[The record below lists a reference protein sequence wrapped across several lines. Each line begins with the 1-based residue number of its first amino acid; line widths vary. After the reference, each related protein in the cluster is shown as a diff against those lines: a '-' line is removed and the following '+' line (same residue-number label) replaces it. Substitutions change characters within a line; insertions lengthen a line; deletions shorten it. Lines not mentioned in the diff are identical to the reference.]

1 MEKPNIKDYYKTKED
16 GSKEFDES
24 AYDTA
29 MQSYIDD
36 QRRIA
41 SETAKKN
48 GIAEGKK
55 QAEETAK
62 MSAEDKLKQ
71 EREDFEK
78 EKQDIFAKFKEKEIA
93 FNKER
98 IKNLY
103 STAGFSEKETE
114 ALLSLV
120 GEDYDT
126 SLKSANGLIDA
137 RKTALE
143 EYKNTLMKDIQ
154 GGQPDPKGNGG
165 NNDGKE
171 KTVAQKM
178 AESYKSSNDS
188 QPIQWGNFN
197 KSE

>member
-24 AYDTA
+24 AYEAA

-36 QRRIA
+36 QRRVA

-62 MSAEDKLKQ
+62 MSAEERLKK

-78 EKQDIFAKFKEKEIA
+78 EKQDVLAKFKEKEVA

-98 IKNLY
+98 IKALY
-103 STAGFSEKETE
+103 TTAGFSEKETE
-114 ALLSLV
+114 ALLLLV
-120 GEDYDT
+120 GEDYD
-126 SLKSANGLIDA
+126 SSQKSANELIGA

-154 GGQPDPKGNGG
+154 SGQPDPQGNGG
-165 NNDGKE
+165 DGKKE
-171 KTVAQKM
+171 KTVAQQM
-178 AESYKSSNDS
+178 AESYKSSNES
-188 QPIQWGNFN
+188 QTIQWGNFN
-197 KSE
+197 KNE

>member
-1 MEKPNIKDYYKTKED
+1 MEKPNIKDYYTKKED
-16 GSKEFDES
+16 GTKEFDES
-24 AYDTA
+24 GYESA

-41 SETAKKN
+41 SETGKKN
-48 GIAEGKK
+48 GITEGKK

-62 MSAEDKLKQ
+62 MSAEEKLKK

-78 EKQDIFAKFKEKEIA
+78 EKQDFLTQSKAKEVA

-103 STAGFSEKETE
+103 TTAGFSEKETE

-126 SLKSANGLIDA
+126 SLKSANELIGA
-137 RKTALE
+137 RKTALD

-165 NNDGKE
+165 GQGKD
-171 KTVAQKM
+171 KSLGQIM
-178 AESYKSSNDS
+178 AEKQNAQLES
-188 QPIQWGNFN
+188 QKPIQWGNF
-197 KSE
+197 KKD